1 MCLSVCDQ
9 LMRRCTVEELV
20 EVVLPRLAPSL
31 SLWQYLSARAAALSS
46 ATNTSAAVSAPEV
59 NKSNV
64 NVATMLDEYASLHR
78 SVRSFCDELL
88 RKESHNDQGAAPLL
102 DGDSASGS
110 AVPDDDSREPQVET
124 PADTNIDDLSS
135 HRDVTLFSG
144 TLQNGDLSVLR
155 SNCLADDSKQ
165 TDTEGPCNSLVCGIK
180 SQELNDAE
188 AVGCSALDESGNPLT
203 GNYHESSGNNR
214 HRDGV
219 SKSARDSCETRGL
232 VTSVAERCDDVE
244 RFDSDLDKDRPEGSG
259 AVNSEATDA
268 RPTIVIETAAE
279 SHGVDDV
286 LPVTGDS
293 TPPIT
298 NPQIPHSDTVGETP
312 GNVVTVTSSALEVSI
327 P

>member
-1 MCLSVCDQ
+1 
-9 LMRRCTVEELV
+9 MRRCTVEELV

-31 SLWQYLSARAAALSS
+31 SLWQYLSVRATALSS
-46 ATNTSAAVSAPEV
+46 ATHTSAAVSAPEV
-59 NKSNV
+59 NNLNV

-88 RKESHNDQGAAPLL
+88 EKESHNDQGAAPLP

-135 HRDVTLFSG
+135 HRHVTPCSG

-155 SNCLADDSKQ
+155 SNCLGDDSGH
-165 TDTEGPCNSLVCGIK
+165 TDTEVPCNSLVCGIE
-180 SQELNDAE
+180 SRELSDAE

-214 HRDGV
+214 HHDGV

-232 VTSVAERCDDVE
+232 VTSAAERCDNVE
-244 RFDSDLDKDRPEGSG
+244 HADSDLDKERSDVADAMNNET
-259 AVNSEATDA
+259 TDVG
-268 RPTIVIETAAE
+268 PTIVIETAAE
-279 SHGVDDV
+279 SPGVDDV

-298 NPQIPHSDTVGETP
+298 DPQIPHSDNVGESL
-312 GNVVTVTSSALEVSI
+312 GNAVTVTSSALEVSV